1 MNMIPLKAFAPYNAE
16 EAPGNNS
23 TVFTSNSDI
32 PNKFPKAKFN
42 AGEELSI
49 PSTNCIKRVF
59 AKVAKP
65 RVLTDLNVK
74 LLVFTS
80 TPFKFSNPS

>member
-1 MNMIPLKAFAPYNAE
+1 MIPLKAFAPYNAE
-16 EAPGNNS
+16 DAPGNNS

-32 PNKFPKAKFN
+32 PSKLPKAKFN
-42 AGEELSI
+42 AGDELSI

-65 RVLTDLNVK
+65 LVFTDLNVK
-74 LLVFTS
+74 LLVLIS
-80 TPFKFSNPS
+80 TPFKFSKPS

>member
-1 MNMIPLKAFAPYNAE
+1 MIPLNAFAPYSAE

-23 TVFTSNSDI
+23 TVSTSNSDI
-32 PNKFPKAKFN
+32 PSKFPNAKFN
-42 AGEELSI
+42 AGEALSI
-49 PSTNCIKRVF
+49 PSTNCMKRVF

-65 RVLTDLNVK
+65 RVFTDLKVK

-80 TPFKFSNPS
+80 TPFKFSKPS

>member
-1 MNMIPLKAFAPYNAE
+1 MNAFAPYNADD
-16 EAPGNNS
+16 APGNNS
-23 TVFTSNSDI
+23 TVLTSNSDI
-32 PNKFPKAKFN
+32 PNKLPIAKFK

-59 AKVAKP
+59 ANVAKP
-65 RVLTDLNVK
+65 RVFTDLKVK
-74 LLVFTS
+74 LFALIS

>member
-1 MNMIPLKAFAPYNAE
+1 MIPLKAFAPYNADD
-16 EAPGNNS
+16 APGSNS

-32 PNKFPKAKFN
+32 PNKLPIAKLS
-42 AGEELSI
+42 AGDELSM

-59 AKVAKP
+59 ANVAKP
-65 RVLTDLNVK
+65 LVFTDLKVK

-80 TPFKFSNPS
+80 TPLRFSKPS